1 MLERLMPVDDL
12 NFAKSGV
19 HMPKFLERFFS
30 IPGRLMQSI
39 NQQDIEQSN
48 DSKIITDANGNAWL
62 NMSNPQVRD
71 SMQARMKELAAKR

>member
-1 MLERLMPVDDL
+1 MLEQLMPVDGL
-12 NFAKSGV
+12 NFVKSGD
-19 HMPKFLERFFS
+19 HMPKFLERFLS
-30 IPGRLMQSI
+30 MPGRLMQSI

>member
-1 MLERLMPVDDL
+1 
-12 NFAKSGV
+12 
-19 HMPKFLERFFS
+19 MPKFLERFFS

-39 NQQDIEQSN
+39 NN

-62 NMSNPQVRD
+62 NLSNPQVRD

>member
-1 MLERLMPVDDL
+1 
-12 NFAKSGV
+12 
-19 HMPKFLERFFS
+19 MPKILELFLS
-30 IPGRLMQSI
+30 MPGRLMQSI